1 MLPYRAA
8 GRGVEGVVISF
19 IDITDRKR
27 AEAALR
33 ESDEQQRLTVQLVP
47 ALLWWTD
54 PSGKELAVNYQW
66 KNYTG
71 QSEEDLQEL
80 GWLNV
85 VHPDE
90 REEMR
95 AAFRKAFA
103 SGEPLERQQ
112 RVQRADGEYRW
123 HLVRQVPVRDAT
135 GAIMRWFGAAIDVHE
150 LRQLQDRQQTLLAE
164 LQHRTRNLITV
175 VRAVSD
181 RTIEKSASL
190 EDFQERFSR
199 RLAALARVQRLLSH
213 LSVGERVTFDQ
224 LLDSELNALDAPDDR
239 VSLSGPAG
247 VPLRSTMVQ
256 TLALAIHE
264 LATNAVKYGALAP
277 EGEGGH
283 LQVRWH
289 VEAAN
294 GAGEP
299 VLHVEWKESGVKMS
313 NGERATSGGGY
324 GRELI
329 EKALPYQL
337 RAKTSFVL
345 GPDGV
350 YCTISIAVPG
360 DRLPVPVIPQRI
372 PGASA

>member
-264 LATNAVKYGALAP
+264 LATNSTKYGALSP
-277 EGEGGH
+277 NGGH
-283 LQVRWH
+283 LDVRWH
-289 VEAAN
+289 VEPAN
-294 GAGEP
+294 GDRDP
-299 VLHVEWKESGVKMS
+299 ILHVEWKESGVKMP
-313 NGERATSGGGY
+313 EPLVPARGGGY

-329 EKALPYQL
+329 ENALPYQHG
-337 RAKTSFVL
+337 AQVSFAL
-345 GPDGV
+345 EPDGV
-350 YCTISIAVPG
+350 RCTIALAIPP
-360 DRLPVPVIPQRI
+360 DRMVRPAAVIP
-372 PGASA
+372 ASRGPISP